1 MWKTTPESTFE
12 TRDGK
17 SVSFI
22 DYYKNHHN
30 IKIGDVRQ
38 PMLVNRDSKLVP
50 GFTEKQDHLV
60 VLVPELCY
68 MTGLTDEMRADFKVR
83 TYCVLLCVVPVN
95 LKHNKCMNIKLKKL
109 IRFFS

>member
-12 TRDGK
+12 TRDGR
-17 SVSFI
+17 SVSFV

-30 IKIGDVRQ
+30 INIVDVRQ
-38 PMLVNRDSKLVP
+38 PMLVNRESKLVP
-50 GFTEKQDHLV
+50 GCTEKQDHLL

-83 TYCVLLCVVPVN
+83 ATTLFICLYFL
-95 LKHNKCMNIKLKKL
+95 
-109 IRFFS
+109 